1 MNGYIMNNCF
11 VNVFNK
17 AHALIILQKQ
27 FTVSFIKQ
35 NTSHFLP
42 YSLHLRVIY
51 SKVYTETTSCMISK
65 SSFWKWSTCFTRI
78 YVTFTPLAARQLM
91 QKIGIP
97 LTNIILND
105 IYAM

>member
-1 MNGYIMNNCF
+1 MNGYIMKNCF

-42 YSLHLRVIY
+42 YSLHRDYKLYDFKELVLKVIY
-51 SKVYTETTSCMISK
+51 MFYSYLCNFYPFGC
-65 SSFWKWSTCFTRI
+65 SSTYAKNRH
-78 YVTFTPLAARQLM
+78 TFD
-91 QKIGIP
+91 KY
-97 LTNIILND
+97 NFE
-105 IYAM
+105 